1 MSFTKQT
8 LSHLP
13 DGKEGL
19 NYGQALPETDQ
30 TEHMDGK
37 DVDVG
42 PGGADWSLTTDDA
55 RGYCA
60 PAENMS

>member
-30 TEHMDGK
+30 TEH
-37 DVDVG
+37 VLVG
-42 PGGADWSLTTDDA
+42 VLGVEADPFVFTMA
-55 RGYCA
+55 R
-60 PAENMS
+60 